1 VEHPITECITGVDI
15 VDEMLR
21 VAAGYPL
28 SYTQDDISIKGWAV
42 ECRVYAEDPLRYLP
56 SIGLLTKYIEPSV
69 ADNTPEIGVRC
80 DSGIVEG
87 SSISIHY
94 DPMIS
99 KLVTYAPT
107 RDQAMDH
114 MERALDSYVID
125 GITHNIPLLREILRN
140 ERFRSGHFSTKFLDE
155 EYPGGYNG
163 SELTR
168 DQRDELIPA
177 LALLHHTKTHRGTPA
192 DGLFDYVMSYDSCKL
207 PVTVAVKGG
216 QHSVI
221 IEGVKT
227 AVNNT
232 GKDHGSLFNFILD
245 GKQPASLQH
254 LHFDGVT
261 HTIRYQSCKMEVSVM
276 SPLQQKYMDLMPVK
290 VPEDTSNLL
299 LSPMPGSVSF
309 VSVEEGDEVL
319 EGTEVA
325 VVVAMKMNNSLKAPK
340 SGKIKK
346 VWAKVGDVVEGDQKI
361 LEFY

>member
-1 VEHPITECITGVDI
+1 MQSAGTVEFLVDTQSNFYFLEMNTRLQVEHPITECITGVDI

-140 ERFRSGHFSTKFLDE
+140 ERFVMTSSGFHE
-155 EYPGGYNG
+155 INENY
-163 SELTR
+163 
-168 DQRDELIPA
+168 
-177 LALLHHTKTHRGTPA
+177 
-192 DGLFDYVMSYDSCKL
+192 C
-207 PVTVAVKGG
+207 
-216 QHSVI
+216 
-221 IEGVKT
+221 
-227 AVNNT
+227 
-232 GKDHGSLFNFILD
+232 
-245 GKQPASLQH
+245 
-254 LHFDGVT
+254 
-261 HTIRYQSCKMEVSVM
+261 
-276 SPLQQKYMDLMPVK
+276 
-290 VPEDTSNLL
+290 
-299 LSPMPGSVSF
+299 
-309 VSVEEGDEVL
+309 
-319 EGTEVA
+319 
-325 VVVAMKMNNSLKAPK
+325 
-340 SGKIKK
+340 
-346 VWAKVGDVVEGDQKI
+346 
-361 LEFY
+361 